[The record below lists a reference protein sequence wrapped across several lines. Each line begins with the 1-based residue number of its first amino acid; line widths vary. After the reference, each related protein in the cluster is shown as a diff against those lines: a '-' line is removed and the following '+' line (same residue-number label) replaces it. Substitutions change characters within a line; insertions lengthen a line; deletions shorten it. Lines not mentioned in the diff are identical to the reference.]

1 MKHLRTEIL
10 IKAPAEKVWATLTD
24 FDTYPRWNPF
34 ITRLVGDTSEGRK
47 IEATL
52 LGITIKPRIERM
64 ESDTELRWV
73 NHLGVPGIFDGE
85 HYFRLDGKGDDATRF
100 VHGERF
106 TGFLVPIFAL
116 VGQFNKIES
125 AFVDMN
131 EALKARVEG
140 VQK

>member
-1 MKHLRTEIL
+1 
-10 IKAPAEKVWATLTD
+10 
-24 FDTYPRWNPF
+24 
-34 ITRLVGDTSEGRK
+34 
-47 IEATL
+47 
-52 LGITIKPRIERM
+52 
-64 ESDTELRWV
+64 
-73 NHLGVPGIFDGE
+73 GIFDGE